1 MVILSDASV
10 SGWNSGNN
18 VGYDG
23 YRNVMTN
30 RPAIDGKSDTITD
43 TLSVGMMDKPDN
55 GCSIRRLVGKKRSR
69 IDGWMKLTI
78 IQ

>member
-10 SGWNSGNN
+10 SGRNSGNN
-18 VGYDG
+18 VGYDS

-55 GCSIRRLVGKKRSR
+55 
-69 IDGWMKLTI
+69 
-78 IQ
+78 

>member
-10 SGWNSGNN
+10 SGRNSGNN

-30 RPAIDGKSDTITD
+30 RAAINGMSDSITD
-43 TLSVGMMDKPDN
+43 TLSVGMMDESDN
-55 GCSIRRLVGKKRSR
+55 GCNVQLSVGEKRSR
-69 IDGWMKLTI
+69 IDGWMRLTI

>member
-1 MVILSDASV
+1 
-10 SGWNSGNN
+10 
-18 VGYDG
+18 
-23 YRNVMTN
+23 MTN
-30 RPAIDGKSDTITD
+30 SPAINGKPDMITD

-55 GCSIRRLVGKKRSR
+55 GCSIRWLVGKKRSR

>member
-10 SGWNSGNN
+10 SDRNRGNN
-18 VGYDG
+18 VGNDS

-30 RPAIDGKSDTITD
+30 SPTINGKPDMITD
-43 TLSVGMMDKPDN
+43 ALSAGMMDKPDN

-69 IDGWMKLTI
+69 IDGWN
-78 IQ
+78 